1 MKYIKTYT
9 KLLTSRECLKT
20 LFESNESQWV
30 KDSLLDLTDEGYNV
44 NIRTFTVTGENTPGL
59 AITIDSSNKKLLP
72 FSIGEY
78 LLTIDSYLKERGFKG
93 YNPFDWDNEFS
104 KSRYVVRVRALLNDE
119 TNSYELK
126 EFNDMLIRGAHSL
139 DSLDIR
145 GGSAPFDSVTVYYFK
160 PQVKP
165 QVTQEVRVSKDT
177 KPLSEAYSRSESV
190 NEHYLKKY
198 KVREGKLVKS
208 ISDKELPYIR
218 EVLLDLN
225 DRGIKTVVS
234 LVTGHGTGG
243 YPNVYVEVTNT
254 SNSIDVSS
262 CLSHIKSYMLWRDW
276 VILDERD
283 YESDDLFNDGVE
295 MPRTYSIMFK
305 RLKDL
310 DNI

>member
-126 EFNDMLIRGAHSL
+126 EFND
-139 DSLDIR
+139 
-145 GGSAPFDSVTVYYFK
+145 
-160 PQVKP
+160 
-165 QVTQEVRVSKDT
+165 
-177 KPLSEAYSRSESV
+177 
-190 NEHYLKKY
+190 LKKCN
-198 KVREGKLVKS
+198 KDSDCMASCAQKDCFNRQLVNDCPFPTKIDCACINKLCQKA
-208 ISDKELPYIR
+208 R
-218 EVLLDLN
+218 
-225 DRGIKTVVS
+225 
-234 LVTGHGTGG
+234 
-243 YPNVYVEVTNT
+243 
-254 SNSIDVSS
+254 
-262 CLSHIKSYMLWRDW
+262 
-276 VILDERD
+276 
-283 YESDDLFNDGVE
+283 
-295 MPRTYSIMFK
+295 
-305 RLKDL
+305 
-310 DNI
+310 